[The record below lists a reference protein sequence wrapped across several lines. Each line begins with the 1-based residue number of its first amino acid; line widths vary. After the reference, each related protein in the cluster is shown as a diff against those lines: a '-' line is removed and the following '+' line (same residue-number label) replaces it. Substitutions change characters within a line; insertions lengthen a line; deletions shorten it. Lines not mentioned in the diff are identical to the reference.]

1 MPRPPPRRRAHGPS
15 SGSGHRPWLQQSQQP
30 PTTSWAQVSSA
41 LEVGAAFLHEPVV
54 VSGWVI
60 SGTVVGIVWSVSPSW
75 SDSFFVPGH
84 EFSACLS
91 AKLPPWSAWP
101 GFLGRGCSKF
111 DGQMLVAIAPAAE
124 LNSYKRV
131 IPETRF
137 PRTLKTGS
145 PVSGNTSSRQLGE

>member
-60 SGTVVGIVWSVSPSW
+60 SGTVVGLVVSVSVVVRFFFRSW
-75 SDSFFVPGH
+75 PRIFGLFIGKTPPVVSLARIFGEGLLKIRRANVGSYR
-84 EFSACLS
+84 ACRR
-91 AKLPPWSAWP
+91 AK
-101 GFLGRGCSKF
+101 
-111 DGQMLVAIAPAAE
+111 
-124 LNSYKRV
+124 
-131 IPETRF
+131 
-137 PRTLKTGS
+137 
-145 PVSGNTSSRQLGE
+145 